1 MKSETIYKDFCFEL
15 EDILFNFDASLLES
29 KKYNEKVDL
38 VFNLKDTDKKT
49 NTLNFSVTLSS
60 KGNQTKISEIL
71 KECFNQSV
79 KLDEEILKKSVW
91 KIQKARQYGL
101 FHP

>member
-15 EDILFNFDASLLES
+15 EGILFNFDASLLES

-38 VFNLKDTDKKT
+38 IFDLKSIDTKT

-60 KGNQTKISEIL
+60 KGTQTKRM
-71 KECFNQSV
+71 
-79 KLDEEILKKSVW
+79 KS
-91 KIQKARQYGL
+91 
-101 FHP
+101 